1 MNPLAR
7 KNCTQALCLAFNHTL
22 PKLKQFYQLIFLPLH
37 RYSTRSFVH
46 LQAEAGFPRWIINS
60 TTVFTVPV
68 PPILI
73 SPVLAGGGVAPPGLA
88 RPHFSELPFQARLF
102 HTRVFAT
109 ENHSLSIIMKIL
121 ISDNFS
127 ARGVEV
133 LHRTEQ
139 FQVDQN
145 VGLKPDQLKEII
157 GSYDAL
163 IVRSETRVTADI
175 INAATNL
182 KVIGRA
188 GSGVDNIDVPAAT
201 KRGIVV
207 MNAAAGNSV
216 TTGEH
221 TLAMMMSLARKIPQ
235 AHSSMKAGKWDKKK
249 FMGVELRGKTL
260 GIVGFGNIGKIV
272 AQGAVGLG
280 MKVLAFDP
288 FLSKEIAARMGVE
301 VVTFDDICTRSDFV
315 TVHTPLTD
323 ETRGIIGD
331 AAFAKMK
338 DGVRIINCARGGLVD
353 ETALFNAIKSGKVA
367 AAALDVFSSE
377 PPPTDLPLLALD
389 EVIVTPHL
397 GASTNEAQD
406 QVAVITSEQIAAF
419 LTTGAISGAV
429 NMAAVTPEV
438 LTVLQPY
445 LTLGEKLGRFQS
457 QLDVQSVSEVE
468 ITYSGEVADLDVR
481 PITSAILAALL
492 AQVSDSVNQVNAAII
507 AEERGLKVKE
517 SLARTSSENSIEVTL
532 RGAGGESQV
541 TGALFGT
548 DDARIVNLNSYRLE
562 AVPEGHL
569 LVISNEDVPGM
580 IGHVGTFLG
589 GQGVNIAQLY
599 LSRNRRGGVAL
610 SIYQLDHELD
620 AAALQSL
627 TADENIRSV
636 RQISL

>member
-1 MNPLAR
+1 
-7 KNCTQALCLAFNHTL
+7 
-22 PKLKQFYQLIFLPLH
+22 
-37 RYSTRSFVH
+37 
-46 LQAEAGFPRWIINS
+46 
-60 TTVFTVPV
+60 
-68 PPILI
+68 
-73 SPVLAGGGVAPPGLA
+73 
-88 RPHFSELPFQARLF
+88 
-102 HTRVFAT
+102 
-109 ENHSLSIIMKIL
+109 MKIL

-127 ARGVEV
+127 SRGVEV
-133 LHRTEQ
+133 LHRYEQ

-145 VGLKPDQLKEII
+145 VGLKPDQLKAII
-157 GSYDAL
+157 GDYDAL

-175 INAATNL
+175 IAAAPKL

-221 TLAMMMSLARKIPQ
+221 TLAMMMALARKVPQ
-235 AHSSMKAGKWDKKK
+235 AHSSLKNGKWDKKK

-272 AQGAVGLG
+272 AQGANGLG

-288 FLSKEIAARMGVE
+288 FLSKEVAARASVE
-301 VVTFDDICTRSDFV
+301 VVTLDEICTRSDFV

-323 ETRGIIGD
+323 ETRGIIGK
-331 AAFAKMK
+331 AAMAKMK

-353 ETALFNAIKSGKVA
+353 ETALFNAIKAGKVA
-367 AAALDVFSSE
+367 AAALDVFTQE
-377 PPPTDLPLLALD
+377 PPPPDLPLLALD

-406 QVAVITSEQIAAF
+406 QVAVITAEQIAAF

-429 NMAAVTPEV
+429 NMTAVSPEV
-438 LTVLQPY
+438 LAVLQPY
-445 LTLGEKLGRFQS
+445 LTLGEKLGRFQA
-457 QLDVQSVSEVE
+457 QLYTQSVSEVE
-468 ITYSGEVADLDVR
+468 INYSGEVAGLDVR
-481 PITSAILAALL
+481 PITSSILAALL
-492 AQVSDSVNQVNAAII
+492 AQVSESVNQVNAALI

-517 SLARTSSENSIEVTL
+517 SLERSATENLIEVML
-532 RGAGGESQV
+532 RGDDGESQV
-541 TGALFGT
+541 TGALFGPQ
-548 DDARIVNLNSYRLE
+548 DARIVNLNSYRLE

-569 LVISNEDVPGM
+569 LVISNDDVPGM
-580 IGHVGTFLG
+580 IGRVGMFLG

-599 LSRNRRGGVAL
+599 LSRNRKGGVAL

-620 AAALQSL
+620 VAALQSL
-627 TADENIRSV
+627 AADEHIRSV
-636 RQISL
+636 KQISL

>member
-1 MNPLAR
+1 
-7 KNCTQALCLAFNHTL
+7 
-22 PKLKQFYQLIFLPLH
+22 
-37 RYSTRSFVH
+37 
-46 LQAEAGFPRWIINS
+46 
-60 TTVFTVPV
+60 
-68 PPILI
+68 
-73 SPVLAGGGVAPPGLA
+73 
-88 RPHFSELPFQARLF
+88 
-102 HTRVFAT
+102 
-109 ENHSLSIIMKIL
+109 MKIL

-133 LHRTEQ
+133 LNRYAQ

-157 GSYDAL
+157 GDYDAL
-163 IVRSETRVTADI
+163 IVRSETKVTADI
-175 INAATNL
+175 INAAPKL

-221 TLAMMMSLARKIPQ
+221 TLAMMMALARKIPQ
-235 AHSSMKAGKWDKKK
+235 AHSSMKAGKWEKKK
-249 FMGVELRGKTL
+249 FMGIELRGKTL

-272 AQGAVGLG
+272 AQGAIGLG

-288 FLSKEIAARMGVE
+288 FLSKELAARMGVE
-301 VVTFDDICTRSDFV
+301 VVSFDDICTRSDFI

-323 ETRGIIGD
+323 ETRGIIGE

-406 QVAVITSEQIAAF
+406 QVAIITAEQIATF

-429 NMAAVTPEV
+429 NMPAVSADV
-438 LTVLQPY
+438 LAVLQPY
-445 LTLGEKLGRFQS
+445 LTLGEKLGRFQA
-457 QLDVQSVSEVE
+457 QLDMPSVNEVE
-468 ITYSGEVADLDVR
+468 ITYSGEVAELDVR

-492 AQVSDSVNQVNAAII
+492 ARVSEGVNQVNAALV

-517 SLARTSSENSIEVTL
+517 SLARSSTENSIGVTL
-532 RGAGGESQV
+532 RGEEGESQV
-541 TGALFGT
+541 TGALFGS

-562 AVPEGHL
+562 AVPAGNL

-589 GQGVNIAQLY
+589 NQGVNIAQLY
-599 LSRNRRGGVAL
+599 LSRNRKGGVAL

-620 AAALQSL
+620 TAALDSL
-627 TADENIRSV
+627 AADANIRSV

>member
-1 MNPLAR
+1 
-7 KNCTQALCLAFNHTL
+7 
-22 PKLKQFYQLIFLPLH
+22 
-37 RYSTRSFVH
+37 
-46 LQAEAGFPRWIINS
+46 
-60 TTVFTVPV
+60 
-68 PPILI
+68 
-73 SPVLAGGGVAPPGLA
+73 
-88 RPHFSELPFQARLF
+88 
-102 HTRVFAT
+102 
-109 ENHSLSIIMKIL
+109 MKIL

-133 LHRTEQ
+133 LNRYEQ

-157 GSYDAL
+157 GDYDAL
-163 IVRSETRVTADI
+163 IVRSETKVTADI
-175 INAATNL
+175 INAAPKL

-221 TLAMMMSLARKIPQ
+221 TLAMMMALARKIPQ

-249 FMGVELRGKTL
+249 FMGIELRGKTL

-272 AQGAVGLG
+272 AQGATGLG

-288 FLSKEIAARMGVE
+288 FLSKELAARMGVE

-323 ETRGIIGD
+323 ETRGIIGE

-353 ETALFNAIKSGKVA
+353 EAALFTAIKSGKVA

-377 PPPTDLPLLALD
+377 PPPPDLPVLALD

-406 QVAVITSEQIAAF
+406 QVAIITAEQIATF

-429 NMAAVTPEV
+429 NMPAVSSDV
-438 LTVLQPY
+438 LAVLQPY
-445 LTLGEKLGRFQS
+445 LTLGEKLGRFQA
-457 QLDVQSVSEVE
+457 QLDMPSVNEVE

-492 AQVSDSVNQVNAAII
+492 ARVGEGVNQVNAAVV

-517 SLARTSSENSIEVTL
+517 SLARSSTENSIEVTL
-532 RGAGGESQV
+532 RGDEGESQV
-541 TGALFGT
+541 TGALFGP

-562 AVPEGHL
+562 AVPAGNL

-589 GQGVNIAQLY
+589 NQGVNIAQLY
-599 LSRNRRGGVAL
+599 LSRNRKGGVAL
-610 SIYQLDHELD
+610 SIYQLDHELEAIALESLAAD
-620 AAALQSL
+620 A
-627 TADENIRSV
+627 NIRSV
-636 RQISL
+636 KQISL

>member
-1 MNPLAR
+1 
-7 KNCTQALCLAFNHTL
+7 
-22 PKLKQFYQLIFLPLH
+22 
-37 RYSTRSFVH
+37 
-46 LQAEAGFPRWIINS
+46 
-60 TTVFTVPV
+60 
-68 PPILI
+68 
-73 SPVLAGGGVAPPGLA
+73 
-88 RPHFSELPFQARLF
+88 
-102 HTRVFAT
+102 
-109 ENHSLSIIMKIL
+109 MKIL

-157 GSYDAL
+157 GAYDAL

-188 GSGVDNIDVPAAT
+188 GSGVDNIVVPAAT

-288 FLSKEIAARMGVE
+288 FLSKEIAARAGVE

-323 ETRGIIGD
+323 ETRGIIGE

-367 AAALDVFSSE
+367 AAALDVFSPE
-377 PPPTDLPLLALD
+377 PPPPDLPLLALD

-438 LTVLQPY
+438 LAVLQPY

-457 QLDVQSVSEVE
+457 QLDMQSVSEVE
-468 ITYSGEVADLDVR
+468 ITYSGEVAGLDVR

-492 AQVSDSVNQVNAAII
+492 AQVSDGVNQVNAAMI

-532 RGAGGESQV
+532 RGDSGESQV
-541 TGALFGT
+541 TGAMFGP

-599 LSRNRRGGVAL
+599 LSRNRKGGVAL

-620 AAALQSL
+620 AAAIQSL
-627 TADENIRSV
+627 TADKNIRSV
-636 RQISL
+636 KQISL

>member
-1 MNPLAR
+1 
-7 KNCTQALCLAFNHTL
+7 
-22 PKLKQFYQLIFLPLH
+22 
-37 RYSTRSFVH
+37 
-46 LQAEAGFPRWIINS
+46 
-60 TTVFTVPV
+60 
-68 PPILI
+68 
-73 SPVLAGGGVAPPGLA
+73 
-88 RPHFSELPFQARLF
+88 
-102 HTRVFAT
+102 
-109 ENHSLSIIMKIL
+109 MKIL

-157 GSYDAL
+157 GAYDAL

-288 FLSKEIAARMGVE
+288 FLSKEIAARAGVE

-323 ETRGIIGD
+323 ETRGIIGE

-438 LTVLQPY
+438 LTFLQPY

-468 ITYSGEVADLDVR
+468 ITYGGEAAGLDVR

-492 AQVSDSVNQVNAAII
+492 AQVSDGVNQVNASMI

-517 SLARTSSENSIEVTL
+517 SLARTSPENSIGVTL
-532 RGAGGESQV
+532 RGDGGESHV
-541 TGALFGT
+541 TGALFGP

-599 LSRNRRGGVAL
+599 LSRNRKGGVAL

-620 AAALQSL
+620 AAAIQSL

-636 RQISL
+636 KQINL